1 MFTSPPIRIT
11 GPHDQYLLSR
21 FLAAKLNFS
30 IHSICYNMINGSSL
44 CLQVI
49 PTAKSLYHLYP
60 SDVRYC
66 YDCYTSIWVA
76 MTVLPCHVLVVF
88 LPVILACNKVSV
100 PILIWLDIKHE
111 VPNRHSAL
119 DVDDNDIHLHL
130 PFVKLLLDSLL
141 EVVGEDVCWGGQIE
155 SEWKAKVMET
165 CDLCFALAS
174 LFRIMGAKNDSNT
187 DRHCLFQVR
196 HTWKYGCLYL
206 LISCGTI
213 IHRFYRQPTDREKDE
228 QQTKMT
234 KKRLFRCLSVC
245 TS

>member
-1 MFTSPPIRIT
+1 M
-11 GPHDQYLLSR
+11 
-21 FLAAKLNFS
+21 
-30 IHSICYNMINGSSL
+30 
-44 CLQVI
+44 I
-49 PTAKSLYHLYP
+49 PTAISLYHLYP
-60 SDVRYC
+60 SDFRYC

-76 MTVLPCHVLVVF
+76 MTVLPCQVLVVF
-88 LPVILACNKVSV
+88 LSRDSCV
-100 PILIWLDIKHE
+100 PILIRLDIKHE
-111 VPNRHSAL
+111 APNRHSSL

-130 PFVKLLLDSLL
+130 PFVKLLLDSS
-141 EVVGEDVCWGGQIE
+141 VRSCRWRGGQIE
-155 SEWKAKVMET
+155 SEWKAEVMET
-165 CDLCFALAS
+165 FDLCFALAS

-234 KKRLFRCLSVC
+234 
-245 TS
+245 